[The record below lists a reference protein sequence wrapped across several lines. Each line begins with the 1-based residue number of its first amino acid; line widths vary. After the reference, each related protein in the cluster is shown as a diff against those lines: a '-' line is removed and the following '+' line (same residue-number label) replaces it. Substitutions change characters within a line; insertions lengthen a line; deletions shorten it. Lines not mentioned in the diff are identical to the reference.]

1 MGASKIL
8 MKSILQ
14 NRKESYISGST
25 YNLEEH
31 HIFFGT
37 ANRKVSE
44 KNGFK
49 VWLTTEEHRGT
60 YGVHGKF
67 GRSLDIKLKQDAQ
80 KKYEETHTR
89 EEFIKLIGKNYL

>member
-1 MGASKIL
+1 

-14 NRKESYISGST
+14 NKKESYISGNT

-44 KNGFK
+44 KNGLK
-49 VWLTTEEHRGT
+49 VWLTSEEHRGT
-60 YGVHGKF
+60 YGVHGKL
-67 GRSLDIKLKQDAQ
+67 GRDLDIRLKQDAQ

-89 EEFIKLIGKNYL
+89 EEFIKLIGKSYL

>member
-1 MGASKIL
+1 

-14 NRKESYISGST
+14 DRKESYISGNT

-44 KNGFK
+44 KNGLK
-49 VWLTTEEHRGT
+49 VWLTSEEHRGT

-67 GRSLDIKLKQDAQ
+67 GRDLDIKLKQDAQ
-80 KKYEETHTR
+80 RKYEETHTR

>member
-1 MGASKIL
+1 MR
-8 MKSILQ
+8 SILQ
-14 NRKESYISGST
+14 DKKESYISGST

-44 KNGFK
+44 KNGLK
-49 VWLTTEEHRGT
+49 VWLTAEEHRGT

-67 GRSLDIKLKQDAQ
+67 GRNLDLKLKQDAQ
-80 KKYEETHTR
+80 RKYEENHTR
-89 EEFIKLIGKNYL
+89 EEFIKLIGKSYL

>member
-1 MGASKIL
+1 

-14 NRKESYISGST
+14 NKKESYISGNT

-44 KNGFK
+44 KNGLK
-49 VWLTTEEHRGT
+49 VWLTSEEHRGT
-60 YGVHGKF
+60 YGVHGKL
-67 GRSLDIKLKQDAQ
+67 GRDLDIRLKQDAQ

-89 EEFIKLIGKNYL
+89 EEFIKLIGKRYL

>member
-1 MGASKIL
+1 

-37 ANRKVSE
+37 ANRKISE
-44 KNGFK
+44 KQGFK
-49 VWLTTEEHRGT
+49 VWLTAEEHRGT

-67 GRSLDIKLKQDAQ
+67 GRNLDIRLKQDAQ
-80 KKYEETHTR
+80 IKYEETHTR
-89 EEFIKLIGKNYL
+89 EEFIKLIGKGYL

>member
-1 MGASKIL
+1 MR
-8 MKSILQ
+8 SILQ
-14 NRKESYISGST
+14 DKKESYISGST

-44 KNGFK
+44 KNGLK
-49 VWLTTEEHRGT
+49 VWLTSEEHRGT

-67 GRSLDIKLKQDAQ
+67 GIDLDIKLKQDAQ
-80 KKYEETHTR
+80 RKYEETHTR
-89 EEFIKLIGKNYL
+89 EDFIKLIGKNYL

>member
-1 MGASKIL
+1 

-14 NRKESYISGST
+14 NKKESYISGNT

-44 KNGFK
+44 KNGLK
-49 VWLTTEEHRGT
+49 VWLTSEEHRGT
-60 YGVHGKF
+60 YGVHGKL
-67 GRSLDIKLKQDAQ
+67 GRYLDIRLKQDAQ

-89 EEFIKLIGKNYL
+89 EEFIKLIGKSYL

>member
-1 MGASKIL
+1 

-14 NRKESYISGST
+14 DKKESYISGST

-44 KNGFK
+44 KNGLK
-49 VWLTTEEHRGT
+49 IWLTSEEHRGT

-67 GRSLDIKLKQDAQ
+67 GRDLDKKLKQDAQ
-80 KKYEETHTR
+80 RKYEETHTR
-89 EEFIKLIGKNYL
+89 EDFIKLIGKNYL

>member
-1 MGASKIL
+1 
-8 MKSILQ
+8 MKSVLQ
-14 NRKESYISGST
+14 NKKESYISGST

-44 KNGFK
+44 KNGLK
-49 VWLTTEEHRGT
+49 VWLTSEEHRGT

-67 GRSLDIKLKQDAQ
+67 GRDLDIKLKQDAQ
-80 KKYEETHTR
+80 RKYEETHTR

>member
-1 MGASKIL
+1 MR
-8 MKSILQ
+8 SILQ
-14 NRKESYISGST
+14 DRKESYISGST

-44 KNGFK
+44 KNGLK
-49 VWLTTEEHRGT
+49 VWLTVEEHRGT
-60 YGVHGKF
+60 YGVHGKY
-67 GRSLDIKLKQDAQ
+67 GRDLDIKLKQEAQ
-80 KKYEETHTR
+80 RKYEETHTR

>member
-1 MGASKIL
+1 

-14 NRKESYISGST
+14 DKKESYISGST

-44 KNGFK
+44 KIGFK
-49 VWLTTEEHRGT
+49 VWLTAGEHRGT
-60 YGVHGKF
+60 DGVHGKN
-67 GRSLDIKLKQDAQ
+67 GRQLDIKLKKIAQ
-80 KKYEETHTR
+80 RKYEETHTR
-89 EEFIKLIGKNYL
+89 EEFIKLIGKSYL

>member
-1 MGASKIL
+1 MR
-8 MKSILQ
+8 SILQ
-14 NRKESYISGST
+14 DRKESYISGST

-44 KNGFK
+44 KNGLK
-49 VWLTTEEHRGT
+49 VWLTSEEHRGT

-67 GRSLDIKLKQDAQ
+67 GRDLDIKLKQDAQ
-80 KKYEETHTR
+80 RKYEETHTR

>member
-1 MGASKIL
+1 

-14 NRKESYISGST
+14 NKKESYISGST

-44 KNGFK
+44 KNGLK
-49 VWLTTEEHRGT
+49 VWLTSEEHRGT
-60 YGVHGKF
+60 YGVHGKL
-67 GRSLDIKLKQDAQ
+67 GRDLDIRLKQDAQ

-89 EEFIKLIGKNYL
+89 EEFIKLIGKSYL